1 MEAKVHEPNEID
13 AKLIDE
19 IRRINLG
26 LICHDTPTTII
37 GYSSKGDEL
46 RHCKKGGEYYIIHP
60 KDQRD

>member
-1 MEAKVHEPNEID
+1 MEATVYETTQTDDNIQE
-13 AKLIDE
+13 E

-46 RHCKKGGEYYIIHP
+46 RHCKDGGEYYIIHP
-60 KDQRD
+60 KDQER